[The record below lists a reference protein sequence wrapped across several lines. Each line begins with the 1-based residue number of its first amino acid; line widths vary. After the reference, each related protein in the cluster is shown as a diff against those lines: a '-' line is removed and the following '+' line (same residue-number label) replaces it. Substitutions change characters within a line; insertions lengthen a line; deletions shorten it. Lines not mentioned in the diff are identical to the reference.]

1 MWSAVNTPG
10 LKAGARRAEG
20 VGEHRLQGCGSTFL
34 V

>member
-1 MWSAVNTPG
+1 MCSAVNTPG
-10 LKAGARRAEG
+10 VRAAARRTEG